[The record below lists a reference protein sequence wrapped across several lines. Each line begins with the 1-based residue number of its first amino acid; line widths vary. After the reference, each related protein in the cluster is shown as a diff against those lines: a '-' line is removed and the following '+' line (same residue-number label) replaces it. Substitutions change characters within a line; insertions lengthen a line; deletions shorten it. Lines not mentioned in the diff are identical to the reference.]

1 MAEETVADYDV
12 RSPASRTLLTVIG
25 TILTVLLLGGFV
37 LGASLIKRDTRVS
50 TADVELGTVSQLVIN
65 AGAANVRL
73 VEGEEGMVRIR
84 ARITSGLRKTDYQL
98 GRRGNEIKIASGC
111 QTWLSPGCGVSA
123 TLEVPRGLPVV
134 VKTTSGNVSA
144 DSLSEGVLTVTSGS
158 GDVSVSDL
166 KVDEFQATTGSGDI
180 DATFATQPY
189 GLKTTTGS
197 GDIRATVPAGK
208 RKYGVVVSS
217 KSGDIDNTLDGEVA
231 NKLSVREAGDGF
243 VLATTDSGDI
253 NLANQ

>member
-1 MAEETVADYDV
+1 MSRETVADYDV

-25 TILTVLLLGGFV
+25 TIVTVVLLGGFV
-37 LGASLIKRDTRVS
+37 LGASLIKRDTRIA
-50 TADVELGTVSQLVIN
+50 TADVELGDVSQLVIN

-73 VEGEEGMVRIR
+73 VEGDEGMVRIR

-98 GRRGNEIKIASGC
+98 GRRGSEIKIVSGC

-123 TLEVPRGLPVV
+123 TLEVPKGMPVV
-134 VKTTSGNVSA
+134 VKSTSGNVRA
-144 DSLSEGVLTVTSGS
+144 DSLSEGVLTVSSGS
-158 GDVSVSDL
+158 GDVTVADL

-180 DATFATQPY
+180 NAAFATQPF
-189 GLKTTTGS
+189 GLKTKSSS

-231 NKLSVREAGDGF
+231 SSLSVAEAGNGF
-243 VLATTDSGDI
+243 VVAMTDSGDI
-253 NLANQ
+253 HLANQ